1 VGRVE
6 LQREIIS
13 YEAKL
18 FPANDLLGLGL
29 NFSTGNRFCKVT
41 VMNNISRRLLA
52 TAIAVALFSP
62 LIIHAGSKSHGPLS
76 EDAAVNLLLQTL
88 KRDHVYDRRISLDC
102 VSFGTVEATRIYFE
116 FVMREDH
123 NAKCRGDPETNP
135 VIDRYRVH
143 RASGKI
149 ELYDLAAD
157 NWQAYNS
164 ARTK

>member
-1 VGRVE
+1 
-6 LQREIIS
+6 
-13 YEAKL
+13 
-18 FPANDLLGLGL
+18 
-29 NFSTGNRFCKVT
+29 
-41 VMNNISRRLLA
+41 MNNISRRLLA